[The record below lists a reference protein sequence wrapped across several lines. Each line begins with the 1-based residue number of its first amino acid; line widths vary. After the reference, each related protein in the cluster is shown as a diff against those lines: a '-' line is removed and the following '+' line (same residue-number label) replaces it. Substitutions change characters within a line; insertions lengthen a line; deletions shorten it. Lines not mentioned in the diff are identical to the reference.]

1 MAHSLLIV
9 DVFWLH
15 DKPKKMQRCIFEF
28 AILLLYHKPFIN
40 TISFRKKTSYFGEA
54 LESVSQAAKHAYRKE
69 LVDMDRKNMDPK
81 QVSQLL
87 QAASKKLGVAPETLK
102 TELESGKYDQVLK
115 NMSQK
120 DSAMLQ
126 KVLKNPKMMEK
137 LISSPQAKAL
147 YQKLSGK

>member
-1 MAHSLLIV
+1 M
-9 DVFWLH
+9 
-15 DKPKKMQRCIFEF
+15 
-28 AILLLYHKPFIN
+28 
-40 TISFRKKTSYFGEA
+40 
-54 LESVSQAAKHAYRKE
+54 ESVSQAAKHAYRKE

-81 QVSQLL
+81 QVNQLL

-102 TELESGKYDQVLK
+102 TELESGKYDQILK

>member
-1 MAHSLLIV
+1 
-9 DVFWLH
+9 
-15 DKPKKMQRCIFEF
+15 
-28 AILLLYHKPFIN
+28 
-40 TISFRKKTSYFGEA
+40 
-54 LESVSQAAKHAYRKE
+54 
-69 LVDMDRKNMDPK
+69 MDRKNMDPK

-87 QAASKKLGVAPETLK
+87 QAASKKLGVAPEALK